1 MPMNSLK
8 ALLVSV
14 VVPSVLFAQAP
25 RGGFSQGVSAITG
38 VTAITMTGRDSVIPN
53 ATIVIRDGR
62 IAAIGPSSRVTV
74 PPGATRIDGRGKF
87 VIPGL
92 ADMHA
97 HLYADEFVPDSVG
110 PYELG
115 VYLAN
120 GVTTARLMIGTPLH
134 FTLRRAIQAGT
145 LAGPQLWIASPE
157 VTGTKTAH

>member
-1 MPMNSLK
+1 MSMNPLK
-8 ALLVSV
+8 ILLLGIT
-14 VVPSVLFAQAP
+14 VPSIALAQTSRTAL
-25 RGGFSQGVSAITG
+25 STGVSAIVG
-38 VTAITMTGRDSVIPN
+38 ATAIPMTGRDSIIRD

-74 PPGATRIDGRGKF
+74 PAGATRIDGRGKF